1 MAHREGRAG
10 REPALLEKDRQEAH
24 VTNPQQWTKGK
35 PVPERKKRRRFI
47 LIKELKREWEGKMRA
62 RICARA
68 IKSPTIISITAVS
81 PWGMPVRECPWVT
94 ASTWPLKPHSYSYLN
109 LSSVYSGGSRK
120 TDRNIL
126 PHSFLEGPGFLLLTL
141 YWSWVGIFRC
151 GPVLCSSVDVSVSK
165 PPTFSWWLSP
175 PASFPVSCPHFA
187 CLWFTQQTWGL
198 LSLKGV
204 GGRVLTASPKAQQ
217 GHLLDHGDGSVCFV
231 WNKGS
236 RSFFLGNAFSYSV
249 F

>member
-126 PHSFLEGPGFLLLTL
+126 SHSFLEGPGFLLLTL

-151 GPVLCSSVDVSVSK
+151 GPVFCSSVTSLYQNRQPSPGDCHHLLQS
-165 PPTFSWWLSP
+165 LSP
-175 PASFPVSCPHFA
+175 VPILPAFGSLSRRGDCFP
-187 CLWFTQQTWGL
+187 
-198 LSLKGV
+198 
-204 GGRVLTASPKAQQ
+204 
-217 GHLLDHGDGSVCFV
+217 
-231 WNKGS
+231 
-236 RSFFLGNAFSYSV
+236 
-249 F
+249 